1 MIELQLLQHANG
13 ALLTG
18 VLFLG
23 CCLQGWHRKPSGGR
37 RSYSPISGP
46 KLCPFRQSCTFQNTT
61 EKSQTNPSSPK
72 KDSAYSV
79 LPPAHPTQAHS
90 FLTCFNMSVAF
101 PIGLCCPA
109 IQTVSCVYQP
119 VSLPYQSYSRLEE
132 GFWVRKAVVYL
143 DSPDWKA
150 KQQGDPGGLHDLR
163 NLQVFT
169 NLCAF
174 VRH

>member
-37 RSYSPISGP
+37 RSYSPISVP
-46 KLCPFRQSCTFQNTT
+46 KLCPFRQNCTFPNTT

-90 FLTCFNMSVAF
+90 FLTCFNVSVAF

-119 VSLPYQSYSRLEE
+119 VTPALPIVFQIGRRILGQEGSSVFRLARLESQAARRP
-132 GFWVRKAVVYL
+132 WRTA
-143 DSPDWKA
+143 
-150 KQQGDPGGLHDLR
+150 
-163 NLQVFT
+163 
-169 NLCAF
+169 
-174 VRH
+174 